1 MLATQNRTKV
11 IPNKLVLK
19 HEEFIVNKSLANKV
33 RQAKST
39 INAENSHF
47 EKIIVTR
54 HKRE

>member
-19 HEEFIVNKSLANKV
+19 HEEFIVNKSLASKV

-39 INAENSHF
+39 INAENKHF

-54 HKRE
+54 QKRE